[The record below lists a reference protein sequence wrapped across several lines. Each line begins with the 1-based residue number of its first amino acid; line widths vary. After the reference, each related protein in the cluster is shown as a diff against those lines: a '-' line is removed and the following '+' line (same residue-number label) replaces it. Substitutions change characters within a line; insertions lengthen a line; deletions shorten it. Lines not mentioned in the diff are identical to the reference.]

1 VIPFPLAQLQ
11 ARLAS
16 LHFANSPQ
24 LPSPLEFVPG
34 VAEDEPEVRSSVVL
48 GHPKQYDL
56 MDRMMRESGDIVEN
70 DQDEDGEEGRDK
82 YGKTSQ
88 AERDL
93 RGGAKALRRS
103 VLGY

>member
-1 VIPFPLAQLQ
+1 
-11 ARLAS
+11 
-16 LHFANSPQ
+16 
-24 LPSPLEFVPG
+24 
-34 VAEDEPEVRSSVVL
+34 
-48 GHPKQYDL
+48 
-56 MDRMMRESGDIVEN
+56 MRESGDIVEN
-70 DQDEDGEEGRDK
+70 DQDGDREEGRDK

>member
-1 VIPFPLAQLQ
+1 
-11 ARLAS
+11 
-16 LHFANSPQ
+16 
-24 LPSPLEFVPG
+24 
-34 VAEDEPEVRSSVVL
+34 
-48 GHPKQYDL
+48 
-56 MDRMMRESGDIVEN
+56 MRESGDIVEN

>member
-1 VIPFPLAQLQ
+1 
-11 ARLAS
+11 
-16 LHFANSPQ
+16 
-24 LPSPLEFVPG
+24 
-34 VAEDEPEVRSSVVL
+34 
-48 GHPKQYDL
+48 
-56 MDRMMRESGDIVEN
+56 MRESGDIVEN
-70 DQDEDGEEGRDK
+70 DQDGDEDVGEGRGK